1 MRSTPFTSNLVI
13 LYNKNYHTQT
23 PKATLAFSDSQMYT
37 CPIMVSTTP
46 LATASQK
53 RLALVIPC
61 YNESKRLNV
70 SAYSAFLKSHPTT
83 TFCFV
88 NDGSTDET
96 LRIVKNFTA
105 QHVADAIRIVSLV
118 KNQGKAEAVR
128 QGVLAML
135 AETLN
140 PFDMIGFW
148 DSDLATPLSELDRF
162 VQAFI
167 QNESLQAVVGF
178 RKKEADA
185 QIQRSFSRKIISII
199 MHTIIQHYIGLP
211 IHDTQ
216 CGAKMFTSRLASKIF
231 ETRFIARWIFDI
243 EIFLRIKHFLGPD
256 SLLNNVEQLHLKAW
270 HDVPGTKLRIR
281 DIYKI
286 FLELI
291 KIKFNYRA
299 EVNHSLE

>member
-1 MRSTPFTSNLVI
+1 MVS
-13 LYNKNYHTQT
+13 
-23 PKATLAFSDSQMYT
+23 ATL
-37 CPIMVSTTP
+37 PN
-46 LATASQK
+46 TASQK
-53 RLALVIPC
+53 KLALVIPC
-61 YNESKRLNV
+61 FNESKRLNL
-70 SAYSAFLKSHPTT
+70 SAYSDFLKSHPTLT
-83 TFCFV
+83 ICFV

-105 QHVADAIRIVSLV
+105 QHAADAIRIVSLE

-135 AETLN
+135 AETSH

-162 VQAFI
+162 LHAFI
-167 QNESLQAVVGF
+167 QNELIQAVVGF

-185 QIQRSFSRKIISII
+185 KIQRSFSRKIISAI

-216 CGAKMFTSRLASKIF
+216 CGAKMFTSSLASKIF

-256 SLLNNVEQLHLKAW
+256 SLLKNVEQLHLKAW
-270 HDVPGTKLRIR
+270 HDVPGTKLRVR
-281 DIYKI
+281 DVPKI

-291 KIKFNYRA
+291 RIKSNYRTWA
-299 EVNHSLE
+299 DQNTR

>member
-1 MRSTPFTSNLVI
+1 
-13 LYNKNYHTQT
+13 
-23 PKATLAFSDSQMYT
+23 
-37 CPIMVSTTP
+37 MVSTTP
-46 LATASQK
+46 PALAPQK
-53 RLALVIPC
+53 RLALVMPC

-70 SAYSAFLKSHPTT
+70 SAYSAFLKSHPTM

-96 LRIVKNFTA
+96 LRILKNFTA
-105 QHVADAIRIVSLV
+105 QHSADTIRIVSLA

-128 QGVLAML
+128 QGILAML
-135 AETLN
+135 AETSN
-140 PFDMIGFW
+140 PFDFIGFW

-162 VQAFI
+162 VQAFL
-167 QNESLQAVVGF
+167 QNESIQSVVGL

-185 QIQRSFSRKIISII
+185 KIQRSFTRKIISTI
-199 MHTIIQHYIGLP
+199 MHTIIRHYIGLP

-216 CGAKMFTSRLASKIF
+216 CGAKMFTSSLASKIF

-270 HDVPGTKLRIR
+270 HDVPGTKLRVC
-281 DIYKI
+281 DAYNI
-286 FLELI
+286 FLELF
-291 KIKFNYRA
+291 KIKSHYRA
-299 EVNHSLE
+299 WVNQ